1 MGHYCP
7 EGVDA
12 EIRCANGTY
21 QDQETQSSCKVC
33 PAGYFCDNTMGIVVL
48 DNSTT
53 VCPMGSYCP
62 TGTRY
67 ANEFLC
73 PIGTF
78 SNITGEGRGCVVVLV
93 AQKNTYLNFVEGRLI
108 YLYGWPNR

>member
-1 MGHYCP
+1 M
-7 EGVDA
+7 
-12 EIRCANGTY
+12 
-21 QDQETQSSCKVC
+21 S
-33 PAGYFCDNTMGIVVL
+33 IVVL

-62 TGTRY
+62 AGTRY

-78 SNITGEGRGCVVVLV
+78 SNITGEGQLCYIVTDVYRS
-93 AQKNTYLNFVEGRLI
+93 I
-108 YLYGWPNR
+108 